1 MQPEWLHR
9 SSAKWTGLIAGL
21 VLLLLCVAASILFG
35 VHSTNWREVVEAFT
49 SFNGSN
55 EHIIVRDVRVPRAL
69 IAAFVGGSLG
79 ICGVLLQSLTK
90 NPLADAGIFGINA
103 GASLLVVASF
113 VLLGVSSLAS
123 FTWIAFLGAAVSC
136 LFVFILGSAGRQGL
150 TPLKITLAGAAI
162 TAFCSSLTNGMLI
175 ISGRAMEEVLFWM
188 SGSVEGRSLSILLGL
203 LPYMLAAWVVALLIA
218 SSVNTL
224 MLGEDVAR
232 SLGQKTVLLKL
243 TMGLLIV
250 VLAGSSVAVAGPIGF
265 VGLVIPHIA
274 RALVGRDTRWLVAYS
289 ALLGGILLLLA
300 DIASRFI
307 AMPKEI
313 PIGVMTAIFGVPFFI
328 HAARKGLLRQ

>member
-1 MQPEWLHR
+1 
-9 SSAKWTGLIAGL
+9 LIAGL

-203 LPYMLAAWVVALLIA
+203 LPYMLAAWIVALLIA

-265 VGLVIPHIA
+265 IGLVIPHIA

-307 AMPKEI
+307 AMPREI
-313 PIGVMTAIFGVPFFI
+313 PIGVMTAIIGVPFFI

>member
-1 MQPEWLHR
+1 M
-9 SSAKWTGLIAGL
+9 IAGL

-203 LPYMLAAWVVALLIA
+203 LPYMLAAWIIALLIA

-265 VGLVIPHIA
+265 VGLVIPHIS

-307 AMPKEI
+307 AMPREI
-313 PIGVMTAIFGVPFFI
+313 PIGVMTAIIGVPFFI

>member
-1 MQPEWLHR
+1 
-9 SSAKWTGLIAGL
+9 LIAGL

-203 LPYMLAAWVVALLIA
+203 LPYMLAAWIVALLIA

-265 VGLVIPHIA
+265 VGLVIPHIS

-307 AMPKEI
+307 AMPREI
-313 PIGVMTAIFGVPFFI
+313 PIGVMTAIIGVPFFI